1 MHVTLTNSPLELFN
15 FIITVKEES
24 RIFKADI
31 IYWQKQRSRDQI
43 VRVCV
48 CVSVLSLMICV
59 TSGKPLSLSEPP
71 MSSFTKGGG
80 LYHLTCPP
88 GETEY
93 EMVPHNE
100 DAGPGG
106 MGLLLAS
113 SPRDS
118 PRRPGR

>member
-48 CVSVLSLMICV
+48 CVCV
-59 TSGKPLSLSEPP
+59 CVCLCFPS
-71 MSSFTKGGG
+71 
-80 LYHLTCPP
+80 
-88 GETEY
+88 
-93 EMVPHNE
+93 
-100 DAGPGG
+100 
-106 MGLLLAS
+106 
-113 SPRDS
+113 
-118 PRRPGR
+118 